1 MPKKLAKNMVFSEIL
16 VDEKIKR
23 IKDYLEEIKPLL
35 SLSVQEILNDFTKL
49 RAIERNFQ
57 LIVDEMI
64 DVNQH
69 FIKELGFDIS
79 NDLEGTFHILG
90 ENKVLPKDFALKI
103 APVVGLRNR
112 LVHRYEKL
120 DPKTF
125 IESFQKE
132 HSDFEEYIKFIINY
146 LEKQKNI

>member
-1 MPKKLAKNMVFSEIL
+1 MVFSEIL

-23 IKDYLEEIKPLL
+23 IRGYLAEVKPLL
-35 SLSVQEILNDFTKL
+35 GFSVSEILGDFTKL

-64 DVNQH
+64 DINQH
-69 FIKELGFDIS
+69 FIKELGFDLS
-79 NDLEGTFHILG
+79 NDLEGTFHIMG
-90 ENKVLPKDFALKI
+90 ENKILPEDFALKI

-120 DPKTF
+120 DPKVF
-125 IESFQKE
+125 IEAFQKDY
-132 HSDFEEYIKFIINY
+132 SDFERYIKFISDY
-146 LEKQKNI
+146 LETI

>member
-1 MPKKLAKNMVFSEIL
+1 MVFSEIL

-23 IKDYLEEIKPLL
+23 VKGYLEEIKPLL
-35 SLSVQEILNDFTKL
+35 KFSVQEILDDFTKL
-49 RAIERNFQ
+49 RTLERNFQ
-57 LIVDEMI
+57 LIVDEII

-90 ENKVLPKDFALKI
+90 ENKVLPEDFALKI
-103 APVVGLRNR
+103 SPVVGLRNR

-120 DPKTF
+120 DPKVF
-125 IESFQKE
+125 IETFQKE
-132 HSDFEEYIKFIINY
+132 YADFEEYIKFIINY
-146 LEKQKNI
+146 LEK